1 MRSFA
6 KLAILALSLGLA
18 SPALA
23 ASNIVT
29 NGGFDSG
36 LSGWTV
42 SPNTTEIYAAD
53 GNVYS
58 SCCGTGALA
67 SQTDAFA
74 AFGGGSVAN
83 VSTLSQALLTIPG
96 QDYTLSFDL
105 TALGGGSQNFSASLF
120 DGSTLLGSLIS
131 TATAGQPFSTYSLN
145 FFATSASTNLVFN
158 VTPFG
163 TGAGD
168 SIDPIL
174 DNVSVSAAPE
184 PATWAMMILGF
195 GLIGSALR
203 RRRTAP
209 LAHA

>member
-6 KLAILALSLGLA
+6 KLTILALALGLA

-29 NGGFDSG
+29 NGTFSSG

-42 SPNTTEIYAAD
+42 APGTEIGAGD
-53 GNVYS
+53 GNLYS
-58 SCCGTGALA
+58 GCCNTGALA
-67 SQTDAFA
+67 SQSDTFA
-74 AFGGGSVAN
+74 AFGGGNVPN

-96 QDYTLSFDL
+96 QDYTLTFDL
-105 TALGGGSQNFSASLF
+105 TALGGGTQGFSASLF
-120 DGSTLLGSLIS
+120 DGSTLLGSLLS
-131 TATAGQPFSTYSLN
+131 TASAGSPFSTYSFN

-158 VTPFG
+158 VNPLG
-163 TGAGD
+163 SGEGD
-168 SIDPIL
+168 GVDAIL

-195 GLIGSALR
+195 GIVGASLR